1 MAGSGSQRWQVSK
14 IYCGPAGSSFVVSND
29 STAYARTT
37 GLFLSSNAVPL
48 SAHLLEASVAM
59 GATGLCIC
67 MEGVAFALPPM
78 TPRHY
83 SYVPPTLRG
92 IPVALI
98 VNAEQAA
105 FLAGI
110 AGVAASAGT
119 LRRTFLSRDEAD
131 AWVREQSRALSA
143 NRVWW
148 SPRRSSVASGRTGML
163 ATQLAIE
170 EGGGA
175 QPAAR

>member
-1 MAGSGSQRWQVSK
+1 MASSGTERWQVTK
-14 IYCGPAGSSFVVSND
+14 IDCGPAGTSFVVSND

-37 GLFLSSNAVPL
+37 GLYLSSNAGPL
-48 SAHLLEASVAM
+48 SAHLLEASVSM

-67 MEGVAFALPPM
+67 MEGVAFAMPPM

-83 SYVPPTLRG
+83 NYVPPALRS

-98 VNAEQAA
+98 VNAEQAT

-110 AGVAASAGT
+110 ARVAASAGT

-148 SPRRSSVASGRTGML
+148 SPRR
-163 ATQLAIE
+163 
-170 EGGGA
+170 
-175 QPAAR
+175 